1 MDSPFV
7 DINILPALLL
17 PGRRFLRFRNR
28 EGCVSDGDGRSY
40 AGLLVEN
47 FRHVPRQADAA
58 MGDRAAAH
66 LSYMQPQAR
75 VGKPLP
81 VGHGGAVKAASL
93 RNGVRGFGIVVDA
106 FAFGIIHLAV
116 EVGGVVF
123 LFGDDGVVSRLGR
136 VRLDAGGEGKVHGD
150 QAVHQVLA
158 PLFVQADEDVAG
170 FLRLAVQQGV
180 ILVDVVCF
188 PVVLAGYEVGIRGRM
203 ERVFV
208 FRDGFVHGTRVR
220 QGRVAL
226 TGMGAG
232 HPPHEDHRE
241 DGQKKEMLH
250 KR

>member
-1 MDSPFV
+1 M
-7 DINILPALLL
+7 
-17 PGRRFLRFRNR
+17 
-28 EGCVSDGDGRSY
+28 GDGIAPY
-40 AGLLVEN
+40 
-47 FRHVPRQADAA
+47 
-58 MGDRAAAH
+58 

-75 VGKPLP
+75 IGEPLP
-81 VGHGGAVKAASL
+81 VGHGRTVKATAL
-93 RNGVRGFGIVVDA
+93 RNGVRGFGVVVDA
-106 FAFGIIHLAV
+106 FAFCIIHFSV
-116 EVGGVVF
+116 KVGGVVL
-123 LFGDDGVVSRLGR
+123 LFGNDGVVSRLGR
-136 VRLDAGGEGKVHGD
+136 IGLDAGGEGEVHGD

-158 PLFVQADEDVAG
+158 PLFVQADEDFAG

-226 TGMGAG
+226 AGMGAG
-232 HPPHEDHRE
+232 HPPHEDHGE
-241 DGQKKEMLH
+241 DSQKKEVLH